1 MKTLVNNLVWLG
13 LFSLMVCASI
23 YPQVAGV
30 AQAMMWVVVSLVLVI
45 APLGLLLAVF
55 ADDAQIKS
63 MNTKKKSAI
72 RRLFGYLKLFATFAA
87 TAYAGFTVAA
97 SLYLVGAFLMIASI
111 HIARERL
118 AAKESK

>member
-1 MKTLVNNLVWLG
+1 MKTLVNNLVWLA

-23 YPQVAGV
+23 YPQIAGV
-30 AQAMMWVVVSLVLVI
+30 AQAMMWVIVTLVMLI
-45 APLGLLLAVF
+45 ATLGLLLAIF
-55 ADDAQIKS
+55 ADDDQIKS

-97 SLYLVGAFLMIASI
+97 SLYIIGAFLMIASI

-118 AAKESK
+118 KEKIA